1 MYTIELKSQP
11 QKFIRKLPKDLQT
24 QVLDGIE
31 ALKEGATPA
40 NSRQLHC
47 NPELRRIRSGNYRII
62 YHTDHQQHHIVVTK
76 VGDRKNVYRSL

>member
-24 QVLDGIE
+24 QVLDDIE
-31 ALKEGATPA
+31 ILKEDPMPA

-47 NPELRRIRSGNYRII
+47 DPELRRIRSGNYRII
-62 YHTDHQQHHIVVTK
+62 YHTDHEQHQIVITK